1 MVTHTP
7 SVVKSRVVDVSG
19 IDTEMCTFTSSEP
32 WITSVSGVGLGDLV
46 TVEVERDR
54 SSARDTGVPTGSGTF
69 PMCRIRVA
77 KYEVR
82 IVDMVVERKPLE
94 G

>member
-19 IDTEMCTFTSSEP
+19 IDTETFTSSEP
-32 WITSVSGVGLGDLV
+32 WITSVSAVGLGDLV

-54 SSARDTGVPTGSGTF
+54 SSTRDTGGAEGIRDISDVSNS
-69 PMCRIRVA
+69 CREI
-77 KYEVR
+77 
-82 IVDMVVERKPLE
+82 
-94 G
+94 